1 MVQLAKNYGKGPL
14 QIGDI
19 SKREGISVKYLEQL
33 IIPLKKAKLI
43 TSLRGPK
50 GGHSLAKPPRE
61 ITIGQIVRAVEGHSE
76 LADCVKTPQVCER
89 SPSCPTRNVW
99 ESATKAMYKELD
111 KITLWHMVKDPQ
123 KHKLRPDNS
132 AGNSLS

>member
-123 KHKLRPDNS
+123 KHKLRQDNS